1 MLRDRLAKNRTILAN
16 ERTLLAYVRTAI
28 MLAVSGVTVLR
39 ILRGEQF
46 YLFVGAGLI
55 LLAVFVG
62 LYGAFRFQKLARRL
76 KNCNSEEEDSRD
88 SNAT

>member
-39 ILRGEQF
+39 ILRNEQF

-55 LLAVFVG
+55 LLAALVG
-62 LYGAFRFQKLARRL
+62 LYGAFRFQRLARQL
-76 KNCNSEEEDSRD
+76 NSYDTDKQPGDS
-88 SNAT
+88 SGT

>member
-62 LYGAFRFQKLARRL
+62 LYGAFRFQRLARRL
-76 KNCNSEEEDSRD
+76 SSYDTDKQPGDS
-88 SNAT
+88 SAA